1 MCHKEYS
8 VLSDLTNLAQN
19 VNWLHFISLSNVA
32 EAQCLN
38 DQSFK
43 QYSITI
49 RILYSSSSDFSKDT
63 VTVPTSDKLQFRNRN

>member
-32 EAQCLN
+32 EAQYLN

-43 QYSITI
+43 QYYHSYFIH
-49 RILYSSSSDFSKDT
+49 F
-63 VTVPTSDKLQFRNRN
+63 QFRLLKSHSYGSNF